1 MRVTLRYEGVRDK
14 ISDQFPSQKSP
25 YTNTLSFCFI
35 LFRDLSMKV
44 DLDDPEQRIGRIS
57 RTSKWEVTSAMWNPH
72 KSHAEY
78 FVTAT
83 NLKVLMIRSE
93 TSSDDVVGF

>member
-1 MRVTLRYEGVRDK
+1 M
-14 ISDQFPSQKSP
+14 
-25 YTNTLSFCFI
+25 
-35 LFRDLSMKV
+35 

-57 RTSKWEVTSAMWNPH
+57 RASKWEVTSAMWNPH

-83 NLKVLMIRSE
+83 NLKVRIYFHACTCVQMW
-93 TSSDDVVGF
+93 TNVVTNDVTQYRQMNM